1 MMRNISVKKLVT
13 AALFAA
19 LICVFTMSIRIP
31 TPGTGG
37 YIHPGDAAVILS
49 GIFLDPVAAFLAAGI
64 GSCMADFL
72 GGYFIYVPITFVVKG
87 LVAVVTSVVYCH
99 GVSKGKSGKLAVLY
113 GGITDILLVT
123 GGYFL
128 CESLL
133 YGPAAAFLSLPANGI
148 QGISGLVIA
157 GVLYPGLERTAVFG
171 SFVVDLMARSPR
183 LPVPG
188 ETVKGSVFKM
198 GPGGKGFNQG
208 VAAHKAGADVTMISK
223 VGRDSFGEVA
233 FNTMRELQMDTS
245 HMFVTDDTET
255 GCALILVDEKTS
267 QNEIIIVPGA
277 CSTITEEEVKNIEA
291 VLKEAEYVLLQLEV
305 NQEANELVA
314 ELACKH
320 GCKVIVNTAP
330 YAPVTDEFL
339 SKAYM
344 VTPNEVEAEEIT
356 GVPVKDLESAKKAA
370 AYFYDRGVKEVLI
383 TLGSRGVFVSSG
395 GREEIIPCFKVEA
408 VDTTGAGDAFNGG
421 LLKAGIYGR
430 QSVLQVVLL
439 HYPYR
444 RWGQHFL
451 CLYGK
456 KLTAF

>member
-1 MMRNISVKKLVT
+1 
-13 AALFAA
+13 
-19 LICVFTMSIRIP
+19 MSK
-31 TPGTGG
+31 
-37 YIHPGDAAVILS
+37 A
-49 GIFLDPVAAFLAAGI
+49 
-64 GSCMADFL
+64 
-72 GGYFIYVPITFVVKG
+72 
-87 LVAVVTSVVYCH
+87 
-99 GVSKGKSGKLAVLY
+99 
-113 GGITDILLVT
+113 
-123 GGYFL
+123 
-128 CESLL
+128 
-133 YGPAAAFLSLPANGI
+133 
-148 QGISGLVIA
+148 
-157 GVLYPGLERTAVFG
+157 AVFG

-344 VTPNEVEAEEIT
+344 VTPNEVEAEEFT

-421 LLKAGIYGR
+421 LLAALSEGR
-430 QSVLQVVLL
+430 DIWEAVRFASGLAALSVQKMGTTLSMPV
-439 HYPYR
+439 R
-444 RWGQHFL
+444 EEIDRFL
-451 CLYGK
+451 EEHK
-456 KLTAF
+456 NS